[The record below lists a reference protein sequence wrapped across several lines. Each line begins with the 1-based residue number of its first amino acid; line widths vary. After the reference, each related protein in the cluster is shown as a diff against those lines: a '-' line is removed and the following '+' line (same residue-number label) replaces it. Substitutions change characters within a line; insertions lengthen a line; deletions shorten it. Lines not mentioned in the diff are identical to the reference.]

1 MAELSD
7 KQPLQVAREA
17 VAAFATK
24 DQLRRAVALL
34 LGAGFRPTDL
44 SVLASHDSLEVAGD
58 VPGYKGGPG
67 SNLLAGLTDEVSFI
81 EPLTVAG
88 FSLLS
93 GGPVA
98 MALAALVGAGLGGAA
113 IKEALERYI
122 ANQHSAAFAAALA
135 AGAVLLWARVGD
147 PALEP
152 TAVRLMT
159 EAGGRDAH
167 MHARALRPKG

>member
-1 MAELSD
+1 MAESN
-7 KQPLQVAREA
+7 KPPLQVVREA
-17 VAAFATK
+17 VASFATK

-34 LGAGFRPTDL
+34 LGAGFKPTDL

-58 VPGYKGGPG
+58 VPGYKGKPG
-67 SNLLAGLTDEVSFI
+67 SSLLAGLTDEVSFI
-81 EPLTVAG
+81 APLTIAG
-88 FSLLS
+88 FVLLS

-98 MALAALVGAGLGGAA
+98 VALAALVGAGLGGAA
-113 IKEALERYI
+113 IKEVLDYYS

-135 AGAVLLWARVGD
+135 AGAVLLWVRVED
-147 PALEP
+147 TELEA